1 MKQNK
6 KVHLGK
12 WIIPFVI
19 ASLFTFTGL
28 AIYLQFVTQ
37 VELSSTLITCFF
49 GFCTGELWMLA
60 SIKKTKIKNQFVDDP
75 STPEDESQIDY
86 DAYNKG
92 VGADGYSTMAELRM
106 TVRVNFTNRSNPKDN
121 FESRQFSS
129 SREYDASQQLASVQD
144 ELVNQMIKD
153 IVDQIFN
160 ATVANW

>member
-60 SIKKTKIKNQFVDDP
+60 SIKKTKIKNQFIDDP
-75 STPEDESQIDY
+75 NTPEDESQIDF
-86 DAYNKG
+86 DAYNQG
-92 VGADGYSTMAELRM
+92 VEDT
-106 TVRVNFTNRSNPKDN
+106 
-121 FESRQFSS
+121 
-129 SREYDASQQLASVQD
+129 LAK
-144 ELVNQMIKD
+144 IKD
-153 IVDQIFN
+153 ILGDQYVDDNNFHN
-160 ATVANW
+160 DEY

>member
-37 VELSSTLITCFF
+37 VELSATLITCFF

-75 STPEDESQIDY
+75 STPEDESQIDF
-86 DAYNKG
+86 DAYNQG
-92 VGADGYSTMAELRM
+92 VEDTLAKIKEILGDQFVDPTMM
-106 TVRVNFTNRSNPKDN
+106 DSN
-121 FESRQFSS
+121 
-129 SREYDASQQLASVQD
+129 
-144 ELVNQMIKD
+144 M
-153 IVDQIFN
+153 DQSDDYYEN
-160 ATVANW
+160 

>member
-37 VELSSTLITCFF
+37 VELSATLITCFF

-60 SIKKTKIKNQFVDDP
+60 SIKKTKIKNQFIDDP
-75 STPEDESQIDY
+75 ETPEDESQIDF
-86 DAYNKG
+86 DAYNQG
-92 VGADGYSTMAELRM
+92 VEDTLAKIKEMMGDQF
-106 TVRVNFTNRSNPKDN
+106 VDDN
-121 FESRQFSS
+121 FH
-129 SREYDASQQLASVQD
+129 D
-144 ELVNQMIKD
+144 
-153 IVDQIFN
+153 DQY
-160 ATVANW
+160 

>member
-37 VELSSTLITCFF
+37 VELSATLITCFF

-60 SIKKTKIKNQFVDDP
+60 SIKKTKIKNQFIDDP
-75 STPEDESQIDY
+75 DTPEDESQIDF
-86 DAYNKG
+86 DAYNQG
-92 VGADGYSTMAELRM
+92 VEDTLAKIKEILGDQY
-106 TVRVNFTNRSNPKDN
+106 VDDNNFHND
-121 FESRQFSS
+121 
-129 SREYDASQQLASVQD
+129 EY
-144 ELVNQMIKD
+144 
-153 IVDQIFN
+153 
-160 ATVANW
+160 

>member
-75 STPEDESQIDY
+75 STPEDESQIDF
-86 DAYNKG
+86 DAYYQG
-92 VGADGYSTMAELRM
+92 VEDTLAKIKEILGDQFVDPTMM
-106 TVRVNFTNRSNPKDN
+106 DSN
-121 FESRQFSS
+121 
-129 SREYDASQQLASVQD
+129 
-144 ELVNQMIKD
+144 M
-153 IVDQIFN
+153 DQSDDYYEN
-160 ATVANW
+160 